1 MVLAFIGIIVSLVFL
16 IGMAYRGHS
25 VIAMA
30 PLAALIALL
39 FSREPLLASYTQIF
53 MPAVGNFITN
63 LFPLFLAGAIFG
75 RLMTVSGYASDLA
88 RWVPQL
94 FRKPNVVMVVTLV
107 TALLIYGGVSV
118 WVVVFTVAPIA
129 RPLFREAGV
138 SFRLMPAA
146 VALGA
151 GTFAATALPG
161 SPQILNVIPTRYFET
176 TTFAAPI
183 LGLIGSAVVF
193 VFGVGWLTYRARKL
207 GPEIEI
213 ADAVEAKEEAKI
225 KSIPSEGP
233 IVSTVPEGEPIATES
248 LTRRGLIS
256 LLPIIVVITVNALYV
271 YVIGPRLDT
280 SYLAEERFGGTT
292 LQAVIGVWSVTL
304 GLFIAGMLIF
314 ALRPSR
320 AKEYLSSLTDGATNA
335 VLPSFTTA
343 SEVGYGAVIASL
355 AVFAVIRDG
364 LFDVSDNPLIVGVI
378 AAAGI
383 AGITGSGSGGISI
396 TLEAFGQQL
405 YEVAQHTGTNPEL
418 LHRVIAMASCSFDSL
433 PHNGAIITMLLVC
446 GITHRQGYK
455 DVGMVTIVGPTVG
468 LLTVMALGSAFPALI

>member
-1 MVLAFIGIIVSLVFL
+1 MLLPFIGIIVSLVFL

-30 PLAALIALL
+30 PLAALIALI
-39 FSREPLLASYTQIF
+39 FSGEPLLASYTQVF
-53 MPAVGNFITN
+53 MPAVGRFITN

-75 RLMTVSGYASDLA
+75 RLMTVSGYATDIA
-88 RWVPQL
+88 QWIPKL
-94 FRKPNVVMVVTLV
+94 FKKPNVLAVVTLV
-107 TALLIYGGVSV
+107 TALLTYGGVSV

-129 RPLFREAGV
+129 RALFREAGV

-151 GTFAATALPG
+151 GTFAATAMPG

-176 TTFAAPI
+176 TTFAASL
-183 LGLIGSAVVF
+183 LGFIGSTVVF
-193 VFGVGWLTYRARKL
+193 GFGVAWLTYRAKKL
-207 GPEIEI
+207 GPEVEI
-213 ADAVEAKEEAKI
+213 ADAVEAKDNKVTQI
-225 KSIPSEGP
+225 SGEGP
-233 IVSTVPEGEPIATES
+233 TISTVLEKASERTGS
-248 LTRRGLIS
+248 LTKRGLIA
-256 LLPIIVVITVNALYV
+256 LLPIALVIGINFLFV

-280 SYLAEERFGGTT
+280 SYLAEDRFGGTS
-292 LQAVIGVWSVTL
+292 LQSVIGVWSVTL
-304 GLFIAGMLIF
+304 GLFVAGLLIF
-314 ALRPSR
+314 ALRPSK
-320 AKEYLSSLTDGATNA
+320 AKEYLGTLTDGATNA

-343 SEVGYGAVIASL
+343 SEVGYGAVIDSL

-364 LFDVSDNPLIVGVI
+364 LFGVSENPIIVGII

-396 TLEAFGQQL
+396 TLEAFGDQL
-405 YEVAQHTGTNPEL
+405 YQLAQVSGTSPDL
-418 LHRVIAMASCSFDSL
+418 LHRVIAMASVSFDSL

-455 DVGMVTIVGPTVG
+455 DIAVVTIGGTLLG
-468 LLTVMALGSAFPALI
+468 LLTVVFLGLLFPFLV